1 MFQWCQNAFH
11 LFEFCICFNSLVCGV
26 SCATA
31 NQHSRFNQ
39 LTSHSVRLIPALMH
53 HFVMRRLRFQSF
65 QVTMPMQKA
74 SSELPGDK
82 FHQNTVHQTFWERY
96 IYIYILCIV
105 WPVQSTQHVK
115 CSACFLGLFC
125 HPWWN
130 VWRQM
135 MRQLEA
141 AHQQRTSSRKYTEGF
156 PFYGLWDTIFIAFG
170 LNLSGDAFHKF
181 HCSVQHHSSAV
192 DHARQLFWRMF
203 LGNCEGRLYIL
214 HTQNQIATH

>member
-1 MFQWCQNAFH
+1 M
-11 LFEFCICFNSLVCGV
+11 SVVLVVPQPVGV
-26 SCATA
+26 
-31 NQHSRFNQ
+31 RVLNQ
-39 LTSHSVRLIPALMH
+39 LTNHSVQFNS
-53 HFVMRRLRFQSF
+53 HFSHFKLPCPSKKLKV
-65 QVTMPMQKA
+65 
-74 SSELPGDK
+74 SSLVINFVKKTRTKLSRKNISTEK
-82 FHQNTVHQTFWERY
+82 F
-96 IYIYILCIV
+96 LCIV
-105 WPVQSTQHVK
+105 WSMQSTQRVK

-141 AHQQRTSSRKYTEGF
+141 AHQQRTSSRKYTENF